1 MIYLKGDI
9 VSIDDRM
16 YLSGK
21 IDDTKKLEF
30 QIYDY
35 DPVDK
40 LYQIRYFDD
49 RNTTWRIWVPIDE
62 VKFRYSY
69 NFWLKRKK
77 LLTKLKDNIFNKSDI
92 LSEERTKF

>member
-77 LLTKLKDNIFNKSDI
+77 LLTKIKDNAFNKSDI